1 MKVAVVSP
9 DAFDAPG
16 GVQDQVERIVGWLR
30 VEGHD
35 AWAVAPG
42 SGGPEGTRHVG
53 WFRSVRANRSR
64 APIAIDPRVVRK
76 VGRAGAGAD
85 VVHVHEPFMPMVS
98 LGAILADTP
107 PTVATFH
114 ADPGP
119 LVRRAYRIGGPGLAM
134 VGGPGGGR
142 PVRPSRD
149 RGFAGPI
156 GSAAQSSQW
165 WRPGWRCS
173 QP

>member
-9 DAFDAPG
+9 YAFDAPG

-76 VGRAGAGAD
+76 VGRAVAGAD
-85 VVHVHEPFMPMVS
+85 VVHVHEPFMPM
-98 LGAILADTP
+98 G
-107 PTVATFH
+107 
-114 ADPGP
+114 
-119 LVRRAYRIGGPGLAM
+119 
-134 VGGPGGGR
+134 
-142 PVRPSRD
+142 D
-149 RGFAGPI
+149 RWFVGPI